1 MSDNSRYEET
11 AAMNTAKLQSVQS
24 LISSI
29 LRSVLIGLTAA
40 AVLADFS
47 TTSAAD
53 DFQQNALFN
62 PSGAL
67 LKAEALGHVTIYD
80 GLDNEVVEHALDEQF
95 GRIEN
100 MMFTRIRRPQP
111 DGEIIEDDDGC

>member
-1 MSDNSRYEET
+1 
-11 AAMNTAKLQSVQS
+11 MNTAKLKSVQG

-29 LRSVLIGLTAA
+29 VRGVLIGLSAA
-40 AVLADFS
+40 ALLAGFS
-47 TTSAAD
+47 TTASAAD

-62 PSGAL
+62 PSDAL
-67 LKAEALGHVTIYD
+67 LKAESRGHVTIYD
-80 GLDNEVVEHALDEQF
+80 GLDDEVVERAFDEQF
-95 GRIEN
+95 GRIDN